1 VGSGVSG
8 ALLDTSV
15 VIGSFESLQ
24 IELPATMAI
33 SVLTLGELRAGVR
46 LADDATARA
55 ARQTRFN
62 AVRAA
67 FEPIPVDEAVAEH
80 YGDILAAARSAGR
93 SSTATDLLIIATAA
107 STGRVLHTLDKRQAA
122 LAQVAGVALQANP

>member
-1 VGSGVSG
+1 LSG

-15 VIGSFESLQ
+15 VIAGLESLQ
-24 IELPATMAI
+24 VELPATMAI
-33 SVLTLGELRAGVR
+33 SVITLGELRAGVR
-46 LADDATARA
+46 LSDDPSTRA

-62 AVRAA
+62 AVRDA

-93 SSTATDLLIIATAA
+93 SSKATDLLIIATAA
-107 STGRVLHTLDKRQAA
+107 ATGRVLHTLDNRQAA
-122 LAQVAGVALQANP
+122 MAKVAGVPLHPSA